1 MTGRQ
6 VIWIAIVFI
15 IIAMTWG
22 DPQPASSST
31 RQLPLQSVGLNDVD
45 DDNDDNDM
53 PLGAAGYIRMASIQS
68 CVNTI
73 GSAARDTALVDL
85 SHGSRAPP
93 RAPAEL
99 IYRVVLLSL
108 PTVFDRSE
116 VCGASSLLGGSSLET
131 TESNTPCL
139 AVRRIGPVLI
149 AKSGFVFAYVL
160 SGSIRSQV
168 EGEPLGVYSAGQTWT
183 EPPNSHHIVSANA
196 SKTKRARLIAYII
209 ADDGAQATVY
219 DK

>member
-15 IIAMTWG
+15 IIGVTWG
-22 DPQPASSST
+22 DPQPASSSS

-53 PLGAAGYIRMASIQS
+53 PLGAAGYISMASIQP

-73 GSAARDTALVDL
+73 ESAARDAALVDL

-93 RAPAEL
+93 GAPAEL

-108 PTVFDRSE
+108 P
-116 VCGASSLLGGSSLET
+116 VCSASSLLGGSSLDT

-139 AVRRIGPVLI
+139 GVRRIGPVLM
-149 AKSGFVFAYVL
+149 AKL
-160 SGSIRSQV
+160 
-168 EGEPLGVYSAGQTWT
+168 
-183 EPPNSHHIVSANA
+183 NSHHIVSANREQDQVVA
-196 SKTKRARLIAYII
+196 ADRLHNRR
-209 ADDGAQATVY
+209 
-219 DK
+219 

>member
-15 IIAMTWG
+15 IIGMTWG

-53 PLGAAGYIRMASIQS
+53 PLGAAGYIKMASIQS

-73 GSAARDTALVDL
+73 EHLTAARDAVDL
-85 SHGSRAPP
+85 SHGSRSPP

-99 IYRVVLLSL
+99 
-108 PTVFDRSE
+108 
-116 VCGASSLLGGSSLET
+116 
-131 TESNTPCL
+131 
-139 AVRRIGPVLI
+139 
-149 AKSGFVFAYVL
+149 
-160 SGSIRSQV
+160 
-168 EGEPLGVYSAGQTWT
+168 
-183 EPPNSHHIVSANA
+183 
-196 SKTKRARLIAYII
+196 
-209 ADDGAQATVY
+209 
-219 DK
+219 

>member
-15 IIAMTWG
+15 IIGMTWG

-45 DDNDDNDM
+45 DENDDNDM
-53 PLGAAGYIRMASIQS
+53 PLGAAGYIKIASIPS
-68 CVNTI
+68 CSIEHLT
-73 GSAARDTALVDL
+73 AARDAALVDL

-108 PTVFDRSE
+108 PAVFDRSE
-116 VCGASSLLGGSSLET
+116 VCSACSF
-131 TESNTPCL
+131 L
-139 AVRRIGPVLI
+139 AD
-149 AKSGFVFAYVL
+149 
-160 SGSIRSQV
+160 
-168 EGEPLGVYSAGQTWT
+168 
-183 EPPNSHHIVSANA
+183 PP
-196 SKTKRARLIAYII
+196 
-209 ADDGAQATVY
+209 
-219 DK
+219 

>member
-1 MTGRQ
+1 
-6 VIWIAIVFI
+6 VIWIGIVFI
-15 IIAMTWG
+15 IIGMTWG

-53 PLGAAGYIRMASIQS
+53 PLGAAGYIKMASIQV

-73 GSAARDTALVDL
+73 ESAARDAALVDL

-108 PTVFDRSE
+108 PAVFDRSE
-116 VCGASSLLGGSSLET
+116 VCSACSFLGGSSL
-131 TESNTPCL
+131 NL
-139 AVRRIGPVLI
+139 Q
-149 AKSGFVFAYVL
+149 
-160 SGSIRSQV
+160 RSQIHRV
-168 EGEPLGVYSAGQTWT
+168 SRCAGQGLCSW
-183 EPPNSHHIVSANA
+183 PS
-196 SKTKRARLIAYII
+196 
-209 ADDGAQATVY
+209 
-219 DK
+219 

>member
-15 IIAMTWG
+15 IIGMTWG

-53 PLGAAGYIRMASIQS
+53 PLGADIKMASIQS

-73 GSAARDTALVDL
+73 EHSTAVCDAALVDL

-116 VCGASSLLGGSSLET
+116 VCSASSLLGGSFLDT
-131 TESNTPCL
+131 TESNTACL
-139 AVRRIGPVLI
+139 AVRRIGPVLM
-149 AKSGFVFAYVL
+149 AKL
-160 SGSIRSQV
+160 
-168 EGEPLGVYSAGQTWT
+168 
-183 EPPNSHHIVSANA
+183 NSHHIVSANREQDQVGA
-196 SKTKRARLIAYII
+196 ADRLHHRR
-209 ADDGAQATVY
+209 
-219 DK
+219 

>member
-1 MTGRQ
+1 M
-6 VIWIAIVFI
+6 IWIAIVFI
-15 IIAMTWG
+15 IIGMTGG

-53 PLGAAGYIRMASIQS
+53 PLGADIKMASIQS

-73 GSAARDTALVDL
+73 EHSTAVRDAALVDL

-116 VCGASSLLGGSSLET
+116 VCSASSLLGGSSLDT

-139 AVRRIGPVLI
+139 AVRRTGPVLM
-149 AKSGFVFAYVL
+149 AKL
-160 SGSIRSQV
+160 
-168 EGEPLGVYSAGQTWT
+168 
-183 EPPNSHHIVSANA
+183 NS
-196 SKTKRARLIAYII
+196 
-209 ADDGAQATVY
+209 
-219 DK
+219 

>member
-15 IIAMTWG
+15 IIGMTWG

-53 PLGAAGYIRMASIQS
+53 PLGAAGYIKMASIQS
-68 CVNTI
+68 CTVEHLT
-73 GSAARDTALVDL
+73 AARDAALVDL

-116 VCGASSLLGGSSLET
+116 VCSASSLLAGSSLDT

-139 AVRRIGPVLI
+139 AVRRIGPVLM
-149 AKSGFVFAYVL
+149 AQLNHGGHVQRVRGRPATMVREFVPLHADQFGRRR
-160 SGSIRSQV
+160 SRRSQK
-168 EGEPLGVYSAGQTWT
+168 ES
-183 EPPNSHHIVSANA
+183 
-196 SKTKRARLIAYII
+196 
-209 ADDGAQATVY
+209 
-219 DK
+219 

>member
-1 MTGRQ
+1 M
-6 VIWIAIVFI
+6 IWIAIVFI
-15 IIAMTWG
+15 IIGMTWG

-53 PLGAAGYIRMASIQS
+53 PLGAAGYIKMASIQS

-73 GSAARDTALVDL
+73 EHLTAARDAVDL
-85 SHGSRAPP
+85 SHGSRSPP

-116 VCGASSLLGGSSLET
+116 VCSASSFLGGSSLDT

-139 AVRRIGPVLI
+139 AVRRIGPVLM
-149 AKSGFVFAYVL
+149 AKLKHGGRVQRVRDCPATRVRDFVPLHADQFGRRQ
-160 SGSIRSQV
+160 SRRSQK
-168 EGEPLGVYSAGQTWT
+168 ES
-183 EPPNSHHIVSANA
+183 
-196 SKTKRARLIAYII
+196 
-209 ADDGAQATVY
+209 
-219 DK
+219 

>member
-15 IIAMTWG
+15 IIGMTWD
-22 DPQPASSST
+22 DPRPASSST
-31 RQLPLQSVGLNDVD
+31 RQLPLQSVSLNDVD

-53 PLGAAGYIRMASIQS
+53 PLGAAGYIKIASIQS

-73 GSAARDTALVDL
+73 ESAARDAALVDL

-116 VCGASSLLGGSSLET
+116 VCSASSLLGGSSLDT
-131 TESNTPCL
+131 TESCTMSRGTPYWAC
-139 AVRRIGPVLI
+139 AQGQVEPWRRMQRVRGRPATRLHADQFGRRR
-149 AKSGFVFAYVL
+149 SR
-160 SGSIRSQV
+160 RSQK
-168 EGEPLGVYSAGQTWT
+168 ES
-183 EPPNSHHIVSANA
+183 
-196 SKTKRARLIAYII
+196 
-209 ADDGAQATVY
+209 
-219 DK
+219 

>member
-15 IIAMTWG
+15 IIGMTWG

-53 PLGAAGYIRMASIQS
+53 PLGAAGYIKMASIQS
-68 CVNTI
+68 CMNTI
-73 GSAARDTALVDL
+73 EHLTAAALVDL
-85 SHGSRAPP
+85 SHGSRPPP

-108 PTVFDRSE
+108 PTVFHRSE
-116 VCGASSLLGGSSLET
+116 VFSASSFLGASSLDLLRRTRLSLPPDSIDGLT
-131 TESNTPCL
+131 GNESHTYTRVKYTVSRGAPDRTC
-139 AVRRIGPVLI
+139 AHC
-149 AKSGFVFAYVL
+149 
-160 SGSIRSQV
+160 QV
-168 EGEPLGVYSAGQTWT
+168 EPWRTRAASEGPSGDEGPEFVPL
-183 EPPNSHHIVSANA
+183 H
-196 SKTKRARLIAYII
+196 
-209 ADDGAQATVY
+209 ADQFGRRRSR
-219 DK
+219 

>member
-15 IIAMTWG
+15 IIGMTWS

-53 PLGAAGYIRMASIQS
+53 PLGAAGYIKIASIQS

-73 GSAARDTALVDL
+73 ESAARDAALVDL

-116 VCGASSLLGGSSLET
+116 VCSASSLLGGSSLDT
-131 TESNTPCL
+131 TESCTMSRGTPYWAC
-139 AVRRIGPVLI
+139 AQGQVEPWRRMQRVRGRPATRLHADQFGRRR
-149 AKSGFVFAYVL
+149 SR
-160 SGSIRSQV
+160 RSQK
-168 EGEPLGVYSAGQTWT
+168 ES
-183 EPPNSHHIVSANA
+183 
-196 SKTKRARLIAYII
+196 
-209 ADDGAQATVY
+209 
-219 DK
+219 